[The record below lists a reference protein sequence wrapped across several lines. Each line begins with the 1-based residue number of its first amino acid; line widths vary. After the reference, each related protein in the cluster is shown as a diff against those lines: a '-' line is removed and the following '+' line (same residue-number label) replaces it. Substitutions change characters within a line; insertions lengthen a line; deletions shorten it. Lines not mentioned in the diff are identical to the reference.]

1 MTVPSRLQEFFSLSS
16 FPMTAGAGVASLFS
30 SFADSK
36 IRKIKKYFWESL
48 CFFQDK
54 TLGNFSITNNSLIDW
69 TYWKC

>member
-36 IRKIKKYFWESL
+36 IRKIKKYF
-48 CFFQDK
+48 
-54 TLGNFSITNNSLIDW
+54 
-69 TYWKC
+69 